1 MGGRYCCRRHRR
13 RCRRRWGTC
22 PPQRGGVGG
31 TCRIPEG
38 RARPPGGWSPRPS
51 VVGSGEHPPGGPPL
65 RPTTTRRCCTARWRG
80 EMGGRRL
87 PAETAGGREAVR
99 APPPP
104 GTRHRARRFLLWPWH
119 FFCSPGRRSCQS
131 RTTCRRRPSPPVLY
145 VRDRAQRGDRR
156 WWSPWSIVLFLQRC
170 VTAARGDRASPEP
183 AADVSA
189 ACPQHPSLEAVA
201 AATVA
206 VVTAAGGA
214 SARAE
219 EGRPGEELLRPTRWQ
234 CPLRPSTLP
243 PTLPY
248 DQTGWAVGVSSQRA
262 IVPP

>member
-1 MGGRYCCRRHRR
+1 MGDTAAAAIVDDVVAGGGLALPSGGGWGGRAASRRGALARRVAGLPARRWWGAASTRRAVPPCGRPRPAGAVQPGGGGRWAGDASQRR
-13 RCRRRWGTC
+13 R
-22 PPQRGGVGG
+22 RGAVK
-31 TCRIPEG
+31 
-38 RARPPGGWSPRPS
+38 
-51 VVGSGEHPPGGPPL
+51 
-65 RPTTTRRCCTARWRG
+65 RCAH
-80 EMGGRRL
+80 
-87 PAETAGGREAVR
+87 
-99 APPPP
+99 PPPP

-119 FFCSPGRRSCQS
+119 FFCSPGRGSCQS

-156 WWSPWSIVLFLQRC
+156 WWSPWSMVLFLQRC